1 MICSIYT
8 RNHLYVD
15 LNTLYIVTGVHDVRA
30 VRIEYSSL
38 TALTSWTPDS
48 NTLGHILLCNSLK
61 LCYSGLQN
69 NKQNKLAEQ

>member
-1 MICSIYT
+1 M
-8 RNHLYVD
+8 
-15 LNTLYIVTGVHDVRA
+15 RA
-30 VRIEYSSL
+30 VRMEYSSL